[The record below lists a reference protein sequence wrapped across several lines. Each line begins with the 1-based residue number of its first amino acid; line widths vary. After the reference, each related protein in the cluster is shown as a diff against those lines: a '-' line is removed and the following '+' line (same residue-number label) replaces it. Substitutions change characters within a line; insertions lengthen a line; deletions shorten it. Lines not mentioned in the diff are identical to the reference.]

1 VDGTKLMPENIS
13 IGDYVLPNNVFLAPM
28 AGVTDLP
35 FRKICRELGAG
46 MVVGEMMSSS
56 GALRQSLKSR
66 LRGVHVDEPQPRCI
80 QIVGSD
86 SNIMAEAARYNV
98 DQGASIIDINMG
110 CPAKKVC
117 KKLAGSALLAR
128 EGRVAEILKSVVNA
142 VDVPVTLKIRTGP
155 DPTNRN
161 GVAIAKIA
169 ESEGVS
175 LLSVHGRTRAC
186 KFVGE
191 VEFDTIRAIKA
202 AVAIPVIANGDLNDL
217 NNIRQVLEF
226 TKADGVMIGRAA
238 NGAPWYPGQVAACL
252 KSGKISQGPTIELQR
267 KIVLKHL
274 DAIYSFYGGY
284 RGVRIA
290 RKHIK
295 WYVKSFPGSPDFRA
309 QVNCEDI
316 PAKQLDLVSNFYLRL
331 GEYLRAA

>member
-1 VDGTKLMPENIS
+1 MNLKTENINLGHY
-13 IGDYVLPNNVFLAPM
+13 ILPNNVFLAPM

-46 MVVGEMMSSS
+46 MVVGEMTSSS
-56 GALRQSLKSR
+56 RELRQSLKSR
-66 LRGVHVDEPQPRCI
+66 LRGVHIDEPQPRCI

-86 SNIMAEAARYNV
+86 SSMMAEAARYNV

-117 KKLAGSALLAR
+117 NKLAGSALLAT
-128 EGRVAEILKSVVNA
+128 ESRVAEILKAVVSA

-186 KFVGE
+186 KFVGK
-191 VEFDTIRAIKA
+191 VEYHTIRAIKS
-202 AVAIPVIANGDLNDL
+202 AVAIPVIVNGDLNGLD
-217 NNIRQVLEF
+217 NIRQVLEF

-238 NGAPWYPGQVAACL
+238 NGAPWYPGQVAAFL
-252 KSGKISQGPTIELQR
+252 KTGETCQQPTIEFQR
-267 KIVLKHL
+267 EIVLKHL

-295 WYVKSFPGSPDFRA
+295 WYVSSFPGSADFRA
-309 QVNCEDI
+309 QVNKEDA
-316 PAKQLDLVSNFYLRL
+316 PAKQLVLVSNYYLRL
-331 GEYLRAA
+331 GEYLQAA